1 MTLPGLLGGIQASS
15 DGTVSFQVYFLSKNP
30 LSETSISSA
39 RNEPL
44 HVGAAHTSSV
54 HTYTHTSWFVLLP
67 QIAPSVQ
74 FNFKMHISSISL
86 GDALV
91 RYPIFSDCVVPIS
104 EATKQSKQIFR
115 LFVLLKKYCEEISQ
129 SAVRKSYLIRLQQL
143 KTLYG
148 GRSLGITF
156 LEEVEATHFG

>member
-1 MTLPGLLGGIQASS
+1 
-15 DGTVSFQVYFLSKNP
+15 
-30 LSETSISSA
+30 
-39 RNEPL
+39 
-44 HVGAAHTSSV
+44 
-54 HTYTHTSWFVLLP
+54 
-67 QIAPSVQ
+67 
-74 FNFKMHISSISL
+74 MHISSISL

-104 EATKQSKQIFR
+104 EATKQSKQIFC